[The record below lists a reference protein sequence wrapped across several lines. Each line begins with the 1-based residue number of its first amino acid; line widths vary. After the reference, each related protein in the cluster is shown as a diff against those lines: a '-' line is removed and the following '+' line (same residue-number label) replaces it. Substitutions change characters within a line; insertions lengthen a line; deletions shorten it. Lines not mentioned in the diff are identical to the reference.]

1 MDKSQKKKGKKKA
14 VIKDLEEK
22 DAEKVKGG
30 VLSTRKVFPKVE
42 AGLPNI
48 KGELSGSAIQF
59 PKVE

>member
-1 MDKSQKKKGKKKA
+1 MDKSQKKAKGRKKA

-30 VLSTRKVFPKVE
+30 VLSSSIKTTSAILFPKIE
-42 AGLPNI
+42 SPT
-48 KGELSGSAIQF
+48 IQF